1 MEIPMSGIDPNG
13 ATALVTGA
21 ASGIGR
27 STVLALAAAGA
38 RVIAADRQAVGLK
51 ALADETLRLGTP
63 IDTAVLDVTDA
74 EAVAALADC
83 LEQSGRTP
91 DILINNAGIGWLG
104 GLFETPPD
112 VWRRVLEVNLYG
124 VLNGCQA
131 FGPRMVAAGGR
142 RLIVNIAS
150 LASIMPAANMAAYAA
165 SKSAVEGLTTVL
177 GMELARTDVD
187 VMCVH
192 PGIINTPIVSDPSAA
207 GASISPGQLQR
218 LQAYYQAKGCH
229 PDAVASAIVKGIR
242 RGSAKV
248 FTGPQAPSTAL
259 LKRLLPHRLM
269 SALGRSAS
277 RQAGFL
283 P

>member
-1 MEIPMSGIDPNG
+1 MAAIDPKN
-13 ATALVTGA
+13 AIVFVTGA

-38 RVIAADRQAVGLK
+38 QVIAADRRCAGLK
-51 ALADETLRLGTP
+51 ALASDAASQGAR
-63 IDTAVLDVTDA
+63 IDTVVLDVTNA
-74 EAVAALADC
+74 EAVAACAARLDD
-83 LEQSGRTP
+83 EGRTP
-91 DILINNAGIGWLG
+91 DILVNNAGIGWMG
-104 GLFETPPD
+104 GVFETPPE

-142 RLIVNIAS
+142 RLIVNVAS

-165 SKSAVEGLTTVL
+165 SKSAVEGLSTVL
-177 GMELARTDVD
+177 GMELAETGVG

-192 PGIINTPIVSDPSAA
+192 PGIINTPIVSDPNTV
-207 GASISPGQLQR
+207 GASISPEQLQR
-218 LQAYYQAKGCH
+218 LQAYYQTKGCH
-229 PDAVASAIVKGIR
+229 PDVVAKAIVKGVR
-242 RGSAKV
+242 RGASKV
-248 FTGPQAPSTAL
+248 FTGPQAPSTAI
-259 LKRLLPHRLM
+259 LKRLLPHRLL

-283 P
+283 PQP